1 MKQTPLSLIG
11 GKVHQIII
19 SQDECA
25 ESPRVWDNL
34 GTMVCWHRNYNL
46 GDEQPY
52 EYPSD
57 HRERL
62 ARRYDRA
69 AVERADD
76 TARLKDVVESVLEKH
91 IIELPLYLYD
101 HSGITMNTS
110 GFNDRWDSGQVG
122 FIYVTIEDV
131 KKEWGW
137 KRMNKARR
145 EKIQSILKAEVETY
159 DQYLRGDTY
168 RFEHKTAELPEDWAY
183 LSLIEMTTANHLLAK
198 YEGQMRLEFEEDHC
212 GGFYGDDPLQN
223 GMREH
228 FESHLIPLLQEA
240 A

>member
-19 SQDECA
+19 TQDEYA
-25 ESPRVWDNL
+25 ESPREWDNL
-34 GTMVCWHRNYNL
+34 GKMVCWHRNYSL
-46 GDEQPY
+46 GDEQPS
-52 EYPSD
+52 ESPNE

-62 ARRYDRA
+62 ALRYDRA

-76 TARLKDVVESVLEKH
+76 TPRLKDVVESVLDKH

-110 GFNDRWDSGQVG
+110 GFGCRWDSGQVG
-122 FIYVTIEDV
+122 FIYVSLEDV

-137 KRMNKARR
+137 KRLTQARR
-145 EKIQSILKAEVETY
+145 EKILAILKAEVETY
-159 DQYLRGDTY
+159 DQYLTGDTY
-168 RFEHKTAELPEDWAY
+168 KFNHKMAELPEDWAY
-183 LSLIEMTTANHLLAK
+183 LSLIEMGEANRLLAK
-198 YEGQMRLEFEEDHC
+198 YEDQMRLDFEEDHC
-212 GGFYGDDPLQN
+212 GGFYGDDPMKN
-223 GMREH
+223 GMSDNLPRNL
-228 FESHLIPLLQEA
+228 ESLLQEA